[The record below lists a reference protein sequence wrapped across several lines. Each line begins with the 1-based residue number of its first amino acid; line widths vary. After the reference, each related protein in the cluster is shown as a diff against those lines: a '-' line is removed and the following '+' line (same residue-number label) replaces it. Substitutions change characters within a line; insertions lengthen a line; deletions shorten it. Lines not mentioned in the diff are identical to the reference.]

1 MLHGVVVVGD
11 AVVVVLAREGNAV
24 LGRGDFFAQ
33 GGKLVVRFEVGVVFK
48 GGVKAAEARAK
59 GLFGSGKFADARCA
73 AAGVFQGVRGV
84 VTRGDD
90 AGQGFLFVL
99 QVFARNFNEVG
110 DKVITA
116 GKLYVDLCESIFVF
130 VALVDEAVVDAD
142 GNGNGDDD
150 ESEDNPASHG
160 FSPCFWWG

>member
-1 MLHGVVVVGD
+1 MV
-11 AVVVVLAREGNAV
+11 A
-24 LGRGDFFAQ
+24 
-33 GGKLVVRFEVGVVFK
+33 
-48 GGVKAAEARAK
+48 
-59 GLFGSGKFADARCA
+59 
-73 AAGVFQGVRGV
+73 
-84 VTRGDD
+84 RGDD

-116 GKLYVDLCESIFVF
+116 GKLHVNLCESVFVF